1 MRYSYLLSIGLS
13 LLALSLVL
21 LTSRNDDVPLTWIA
35 YTSEQASGDSI
46 YVMETNGANPRRVT
60 YAPEDA
66 CCAQFSPDGSWIA
79 YHSFRDSQIHLVR
92 PDGAVNRHLFL
103 PVDKA
108 TNIHWS
114 TDSQWLVFYG
124 EIYGTDG
131 SVSGGYYRVQHDGS
145 DFQQLTKRMS
155 AYAPVLGD
163 SWLIYASGPSNALDL
178 YRINLDGTN
187 IQNLTDDDAINRNPA
202 LSPDG
207 QWLAFLDT
215 VSNGIT
221 TINRMRPDGSQRE
234 VISSPFNNIC
244 CLSWSPDSQWVLFSV
259 REPGTQWQIVRINV
273 QNRQVKPIFFASTS
287 NAVNAWDGN
296 WLIFERLSS
305 RSNLDL
311 YRMNIENSTQYR
323 LTNNPG
329 TDSGAVIGHLSLRP
343 WHTGVLITGGLLTI
357 IMPLFM
363 TMRRTWRVLKAQQP
377 TEDWHQRPVG

>member
-1 MRYSYLLSIGLS
+1 MRYSCLLSIGLS
-13 LLALSLVL
+13 LLTLSLVL
-21 LTSRNDDVPLTWIA
+21 VSSRTEDEPLTWIA
-35 YTSEQASGDSI
+35 YTSEQAGGDSI

-60 YAPEDA
+60 YTPEDA
-66 CCAQFSPDGSWIA
+66 CCAQFSPDGGWIA

-92 PDGAVNRHLFL
+92 PDGVVNRDFLL

-131 SVSGGYYRVQHDGS
+131 SVSGGYYRVRYDGS
-145 DFQQLTKRMS
+145 DFQRLTARLS
-155 AYAPVLGD
+155 TYAPALGD
-163 SWLIYASGPSNALDL
+163 SWLIYASGPLNALDL

-215 VSNGIT
+215 GSNGLT
-221 TINRMRPDGSQRE
+221 TISRMRPDGSRRE
-234 VISSPFNNIC
+234 AISSPLNNIC
-244 CLSWSPDSQWVLFSV
+244 CLSWSPDSQWIIFSV
-259 REPGTQWQIVRINV
+259 REPGTQWQIVRISV
-273 QNRQVKPIFFASTS
+273 TDRQMKPIFFASTS

-296 WLIFERLSS
+296 WMIFERLSS

-311 YRMNIENSTQYR
+311 YRLNIEDATQYR
-323 LTNNPG
+323 LTKHPG
-329 TDSGAVIGHLSLRP
+329 TDSGAVIGRFSSRP
-343 WHTGVLITGGLLTI
+343 WHTGALIAGGLLAI
-357 IMPLFM
+357 VMPLFM
-363 TMRRTWRVLKAQQP
+363 TARRAWRVSKAQQS
-377 TEDWHQRPVG
+377 T